1 MVDLFDSAINQP
13 AAQATKNE
21 KANKL
26 GVSISSIYQYTS
38 TSLWLYILTAL
49 TVCAKELLT
58 GSYTLAG

>member
-1 MVDLFDSAINQP
+1 

-38 TSLWLYILTAL
+38 TSLWLSTLTAL
-49 TVCAKELLT
+49 TVCAKELLP
-58 GSYTLAG
+58 GS